1 MITAKEAREIVET
14 SDANVLKSLE
24 VFDKNIRNAASRG
37 KKECFFYIEGIEK
50 SLGLPPLK
58 PLEML
63 IVERL
68 KDSGFGVEI
77 TFDGDPYVPR
87 GLSDDEGN
95 GPKYSNYGFMVRW

>member
-1 MITAKEAREIVET
+1 MINAKEARDIVET

-37 KKECFFYIEGIEK
+37 KKECFFHIDSREK
-50 SLGLPPLK
+50 YLGLPPLK
-58 PLEML
+58 PLEMM

-68 KDSGFGVEI
+68 KDSGFWVEF

-87 GLSDDEGN
+87 GLSDDEGD
-95 GPKYSNYGFMVRW
+95 GPKHSNYGFMVRW